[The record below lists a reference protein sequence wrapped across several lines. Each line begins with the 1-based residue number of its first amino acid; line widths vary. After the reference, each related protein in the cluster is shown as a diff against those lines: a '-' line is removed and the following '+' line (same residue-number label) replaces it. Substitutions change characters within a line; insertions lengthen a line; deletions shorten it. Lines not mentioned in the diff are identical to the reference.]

1 MLPVRRI
8 PAFNNFPLRLPPLRR
23 AASTITAA
31 VPARPALAVTKRAA
45 DRFHKLLERRNMQ
58 DGAVQISVKE
68 KGCAGLSYGIDFHK
82 SANVK
87 GERGQSLV
95 PIPHE
100 DITLLVDRRSLGFLI
115 GSEIDWLDGDV
126 SAQFV
131 FKNPNAV
138 HNCPCGRSFAT

>member
-1 MLPVRRI
+1 MLSFGGRFGGVARGAVSAAMNK
-8 PAFNNFPLRLPPLRR
+8 PAVMVSERAIERLRL
-23 AASTITAA
+23 
-31 VPARPALAVTKRAA
+31 
-45 DRFHKLLERRNMQ
+45 LLERRHME

-68 KGCAGLSYGIDFHK
+68 KGCAGLAYGIDFHK

-95 PIPHE
+95 KIPHE
-100 DITLLVDRRSLGFLI
+100 AITLLVDRRSLGYLI
-115 GSEIDWLDGDV
+115 GSEIDWQDGDI
-126 SAQFV
+126 SSQFV

>member
-1 MLPVRRI
+1 MFALR
-8 PAFNNFPLRLPPLRR
+8 RLPNTVCLRPAILR
-23 AASTITAA
+23 AAAS
-31 VPARPALAVTKRAA
+31 PAGRPALAVTKRAA
-45 DRFHKLLERRNMQ
+45 ERFHKLLDRRSMQ
-58 DGAVQISVKE
+58 EGAVQISVKE

-82 SANVK
+82 SPNVK

-100 DITLLVDRRSLGFLI
+100 DITLLVDRKSLGFLI